1 MARMAGTTNVTRGPS
16 RCLYDVRMAPTHR
29 PDAAVRCRRT
39 AGGLCRVRYYHGG
52 SPARG
57 GGEEGLGR
65 IKEVEKEH
73 DSKTMTAT
81 MVGTMAFPQ
90 RTGVLGVVRCV

>member
-1 MARMAGTTNVTRGPS
+1 
-16 RCLYDVRMAPTHR
+16 
-29 PDAAVRCRRT
+29 
-39 AGGLCRVRYYHGG
+39 VRYYHGG